1 VSAAVERAADRP
13 GGDGRVLIPVLL
25 GALALRLAGL
35 GTRSVWTDEGST
47 WTAASAPLGELIRL
61 CAQKDASPP
70 LFYLLTSLCLRIG
83 DSEAWLRAVSVV
95 ASLGMVWL
103 TYRLARLAAPRG
115 EASLAAVIVA
125 LSPHQLMFAQE
136 ARTYTLV
143 ACFVTWALYLFAR
156 AVFFDRPKAWIPFV
170 LVSALGLW
178 TQSIALLGVGV
189 QGALI
194 VFTAGGRRHL
204 GRWLL
209 AQAAAVALYAPW
221 IAINAAQAAHLS
233 SSHWYLRTPG
243 GHEVFQVLRAVF
255 LSPIPL
261 VTPPPTATL
270 PGLDRVLP
278 RLLAHAIL
286 VALPALPFAAALGS
300 ARGPAPGAR
309 IVRLALAG
317 LFLPLVAVYAAS
329 FKVPL
334 WLPRYF
340 VFLTPMLAVLLARGL
355 VSLRPPALGTAW
367 TALLLLGSAYGCFRY
382 STDYTK
388 EPWRGAVAHIGAVSP
403 PGRTAALVPFDVDP
417 FRYYDRRLPQPV
429 AAFEVSHPAVPF
441 ASSYT
446 EAQLD
451 EMTRAAHERVQGFDE
466 VWVVVRSPN
475 SEVRREVARR
485 AESVAALDGR
495 ALVGRETWVSM
506 TGPLRLACYRRAAA
520 APAAAAP
527 ATAAPD
533 GSTARPGR

>member
-1 VSAAVERAADRP
+1 MSASAVAETAERPDR
-13 GGDGRVLIPVLL
+13 DRWVLVPVML
-25 GALALRLAGL
+25 LALVLRLTGL
-35 GTRSVWTDEGST
+35 GSRSVWTDEGSA

-70 LFYLLTSLCLRIG
+70 LFYLLTALALRLG
-83 DSEAWLRAVSVV
+83 DNEAWLRAVSVV

-103 TYRLARLAAPRG
+103 AYRLARLAVSRA

-136 ARTYTLV
+136 ARSYMLV
-143 ACFVTWALYLFAR
+143 ACFVTWAIYLFAR
-156 AVFFDRPKAWIPFV
+156 AVFFDRGRAWVPFV

-189 QGALI
+189 QAALI
-194 VFTAGGRRHL
+194 VLTAAGRRHL
-204 GRWLL
+204 GRWVL
-209 AQAAAVALYAPW
+209 AQAASVALYAPW

-261 VTPPPTATL
+261 VTPPPTAVL
-270 PGLDRVLP
+270 PGLDRFLP
-278 RLLAHAIL
+278 RLAAHAIL
-286 VALPALPFAAALGS
+286 VLLPAVPFAAALGS
-300 ARGPAPGAR
+300 ARGGSPQAR

-317 LFLPLVAVYAAS
+317 LFLPLVAVYLVS
-329 FKVPL
+329 FKIPL

-355 VSLRPPALGTAW
+355 WSLRPPALSVPW
-367 TALLLLGSAYGCFRY
+367 TALLLLGAAYGCFRY
-382 STDYTK
+382 STDYSK
-388 EPWRGAVAHIGAVSP
+388 EPWRAAVAHIGAVSP

-417 FRYYDRRLPQPV
+417 FRYYDRRLRSPV

-446 EAQLD
+446 EDQLE
-451 EMTRAAHERVQGFDE
+451 EMMRTAHERVKGFDE

-475 SEVRREVARR
+475 SEIRREVARR
-485 AESVAALDGR
+485 TEAVAALDGR
-495 ALVGRETWVSM
+495 TLVGHETWVSM
-506 TGPLRLACYRRAAA
+506 TGPLRLACYRREAAVPDSA
-520 APAAAAP
+520 ATPRAL
-527 ATAAPD
+527 
-533 GSTARPGR
+533 AR